1 MLAGV
6 LGNGGMAYECRAGFA
21 WGGCGSG
28 GVIGVSEPGDDGAG
42 GSGGSGGSD
51 DSGDS
56 GISSDPSGEDIA
68 ALLAS
73 PRRPNFDGVWKEALH
88 HGLADCFRLFW
99 PQIHALIDWSQRVE
113 FLEQELQM
121 LYRMHKRGRRQVDKL
136 AKVAL
141 LDGEPM
147 LLLVHVE
154 VQAGRVDTAFA
165 RRMLD
170 YHLLLLDRHPGYRHF
185 PCALLLDR
193 VAEQSSMGF
202 QSPLL
207 ESELRF
213 SFPVVNLAS
222 WQGRVQAL
230 EALAPSNP
238 FAVVVLAQLACR
250 REHDPETR
258 LVTKLQ
264 LSRSLKRWGYDTKT
278 RERLLGLIDGLL
290 VLPPA
295 LTEVFVQVFE
305 QDEEGDVMEQ
315 LNSFQRVRLKRVWEQ
330 GREEGREEGRA
341 DLLKLFLT
349 ERFGPLPDPIEH
361 RLSQASGGDL
371 LRWGQ
376 RVVNAVSLE
385 DVFRD

>member
-28 GVIGVSEPGDDGAG
+28 VIGVGEPCDDGVG
-42 GSGGSGGSD
+42 GSG
-51 DSGDS
+51 
-56 GISSDPSGEDIA
+56 DPSGEDIA
-68 ALLAS
+68 ALLAP

-113 FLEQELQM
+113 FLEQELQV

-154 VQAGRVDTAFA
+154 VQAGRVGTAFA

-250 REHDPETR
+250 RVRDPETR

-278 RERLLGLIDGLL
+278 RERLLALIDGLL

-330 GREEGREEGRA
+330 GREEGREEGIEKGRA

-349 ERFGPLPDPIEH
+349 SRFGPLPDPIEH

-376 RVVNAVSLE
+376 RVVNAVSLD